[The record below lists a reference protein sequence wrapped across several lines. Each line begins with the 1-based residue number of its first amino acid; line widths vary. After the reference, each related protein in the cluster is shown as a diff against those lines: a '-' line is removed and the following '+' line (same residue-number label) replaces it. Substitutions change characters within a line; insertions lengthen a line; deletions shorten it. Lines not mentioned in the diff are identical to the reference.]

1 MDFKAPVPLLKFVG
15 TVSLGLLTGVSY
27 TVSSI
32 TVPSLLKL
40 ESSSSA
46 SHALADL
53 TTSLK
58 LPLLTLSSLGSVPF
72 LVAYA
77 LSSRSSRHPYLFY
90 TSFLAALS
98 VIVPDLL
105 VPPTIRQRPAAVAK
119 KPAAPKPRA
128 LDASYEV
135 LGDIKTEP
143 AFAEEEEEQEED
155 EVVNG
160 DHIKTEF
167 DDTARNFLTR
177 TGFAM
182 AGFAIAV
189 VGIWGERAP
198 KA

>member
-1 MDFKAPVPLLKFVG
+1 
-15 TVSLGLLTGVSY
+15 
-27 TVSSI
+27 
-32 TVPSLLKL
+32 
-40 ESSSSA
+40 
-46 SHALADL
+46 L

-135 LGDIKTEP
+135 LGDIKTEA
-143 AFAEEEEEQEED
+143 AFTEEEEEEEE

-160 DHIKTEF
+160 DHVKMEF

-189 VGIWGERAP
+189 VGIWGERVP
-198 KA
+198 KV

>member
-135 LGDIKTEP
+135 LGDIKTEA
-143 AFAEEEEEQEED
+143 AFTEEEEEEEE

-160 DHIKTEF
+160 DHVKMEF

-189 VGIWGERAP
+189 VGIWGERVP
-198 KA
+198 KV

>member
-135 LGDIKTEP
+135 LGDIKTEA
-143 AFAEEEEEQEED
+143 AFTEEEEEEEE

-160 DHIKTEF
+160 DHVKMEF

-189 VGIWGERAP
+189 VGIWGERVP
-198 KA
+198 KI